1 MRSKTVAELLRDLQV
16 TKTHTRPYTP
26 DDNPYSEAQFKTMKY
41 RPDYPDYFA
50 SFLAA
55 HTWARTFIDWYNND
69 HHHSGLALMT
79 PAIVHH
85 GLVEPIQTQ
94 RQQVLQAAYQAH
106 PERFVRG
113 QPIPPQ
119 LPGEVW
125 INKPGLEPE
134 TSVNAQ

>member
-1 MRSKTVAELLRDLQV
+1 LR
-16 TKTHTRPYTP
+16 T
-26 DDNPYSEAQFKTMKY
+26 
-41 RPDYPDYFA
+41 
-50 SFLAA
+50 A

-113 QPIPPQ
+113 QPIPRHNYRGKSGSTN
-119 LPGEVW
+119 L
-125 INKPGLEPE
+125 
-134 TSVNAQ
+134 A